1 MHSNDLLHLYLTEIS
16 RIPLLNDD
24 EQKSLAK
31 QAKEGNSAARQTLIE
46 SNLRLVVSVAK
57 NHVNKG
63 LPLMDLIQEGSKGL
77 IRAVDKFDYTLGFRL
92 STYAT
97 YWIEQSIRK
106 ALNENAQIKLPA
118 NVLNEILN
126 LHRIEEALTQ
136 ELERSP
142 SLIELSRKIGVSDSQ
157 IEKIKSYVKL
167 TSLSSLDRT
176 INEDNNSDLYNLVS
190 SDERVDIELEKRL
203 LKEKIHEMLIQLD
216 KIELYVIA
224 NLYGFNNIQ
233 VLSYTELAVQ
243 LEMSIN
249 DVRAIEERALFHLRY
264 LSLEY
269 NVKHL
274 VS

>member
-1 MHSNDLLHLYLTEIS
+1 MHSNDLLHLYLNDIS

-46 SNLRLVVSVAK
+46 SNLRLVVSIAK
-57 NHVNKG
+57 NYVNRG
-63 LPLMDLIQEGSKGL
+63 LPLLDLIQEGSKGL

-97 YWIEQSIRK
+97 LWIEQSIRK
-106 ALNENAQIKLPA
+106 ALNENVQIKLPA
-118 NVLNEILN
+118 NILYEIFNLN
-126 LHRIEEALTQ
+126 RIEEALTQ

-142 SLIELSRKIGVSDSQ
+142 SLIELSRKMGVPDSQ

-167 TSLSSLDRT
+167 TSLSSLDKT

-190 SDERVDIELEKRL
+190 SDERIDIELENRL

>member
-1 MHSNDLLHLYLTEIS
+1 MHSNDLLHLYLNDIS

-46 SNLRLVVSVAK
+46 SNLRLVVSIAK
-57 NHVNKG
+57 NYVNRG
-63 LPLMDLIQEGSKGL
+63 LPLLDLIQEGSKGL

-97 YWIEQSIRK
+97 LCIEQSIRK

-118 NVLNEILN
+118 NVLNEIFN
-126 LHRIEEALTQ
+126 LHRVEEALTQ

-142 SLIELSRKIGVSDSQ
+142 SLIELSRKIGVPDSE

-167 TSLSSLDRT
+167 TSLSSLDKT

-216 KIELYVIA
+216 QIELYVIA